1 VNMDIKK
8 LFVRNVEENRY
19 VFTIKENTTVI
30 YVLEVEYA
38 RMERENLDVLIV
50 EELKFV
56 SMKNISNIAGF
67 V

>member
-1 VNMDIKK
+1 MDIKK

-38 RMERENLDVLIV
+38 RMERENLDALIV
-50 EELKFV
+50 EERKFV

>member
-1 VNMDIKK
+1 MDIKK

>member
-1 VNMDIKK
+1 MDIKK
-8 LFVRNVEENRY
+8 LFVRNVEENQY

-38 RMERENLDVLIV
+38 RMERENLDALIV
-50 EELKFV
+50 EERKFV

>member
-1 VNMDIKK
+1 MDIKK

-38 RMERENLDVLIV
+38 RMERENLDALIV